1 MNLEKWASDYR
12 KYIQFQAECLPYAY
26 QYGGMKFNAN
36 DFPSFELFCEYLGTD
51 RCFIQHKYATDIHF
65 DYQWSNVMEKH
76 NCIKQPHRWDLYKCR
91 ITYSDFRGVKFNFK
105 IEYNT
110 ADILNK
116 HEDFEYLIEKI
127 KA

>member
-12 KYIQFQAECLPYAY
+12 KYIQFQSECLPYAY

-51 RCFIQHKYATDIHF
+51 RCFIQHKYAKDIRDNAIEF
-65 DYQWSNVMEKH
+65 H
-76 NCIKQPHRWDLYKCR
+76 NCLGQPLRWDLYSCR
-91 ITYSDFRGVKFNFK
+91 LTYSHFKGVNFNFK
-105 IEYNT
+105 LEYND
-110 ADILNK
+110 ARYKHSDFQHLINK
-116 HEDFEYLIEKI
+116 L